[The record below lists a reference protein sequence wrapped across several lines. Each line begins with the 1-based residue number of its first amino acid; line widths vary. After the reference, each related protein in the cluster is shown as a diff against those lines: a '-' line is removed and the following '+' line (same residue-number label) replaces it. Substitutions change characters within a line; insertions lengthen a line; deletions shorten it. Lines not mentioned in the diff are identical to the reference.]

1 MSTTRSDAVK
11 PMKTS
16 ASARVIYPLADG
28 RAILY
33 HSAKKNKPMKTNE
46 TTQVKLKLLLLLL
59 LPMLIH
65 AAPPTEAPQGWERTV
80 LAAVI
85 VAEAGGE
92 GVKGMEAVYEVI
104 WMRGVERKRSLYAV
118 VTQRKQFSCLN
129 NTTPAKLV
137 HKMSQHSRYKWVRD
151 ELLKFPPLTVHT
163 CPAHLLALNTTRAN
177 HYHAKGVSPYWAKKQ
192 TPVIIGNHLFY
203 RIK

>member
-1 MSTTRSDAVK
+1 MKHLLALLSLTTL
-11 PMKTS
+11 T
-16 ASARVIYPLADG
+16 LAG
-28 RAILY
+28 
-33 HSAKKNKPMKTNE
+33 
-46 TTQVKLKLLLLLL
+46 
-59 LPMLIH
+59 
-65 AAPPTEAPQGWERTV
+65 PPTEAPAGWERTV

-129 NTTPAKLV
+129 STTTTELV
-137 HKMSQHSRYKWVRD
+137 QRMSQHSRYKWVRD
-151 ELLKFPPLTVHT
+151 ELLKFPSLTVHT

-177 HYHAKGVSPYWAKKQ
+177 HYHAKGVTPYWAKNK